1 MEPTWV
7 RVPARRLA
15 WLRGELARWQA
26 EGVID
31 ATAAERIA
39 GRYVPGRRLSLE
51 RVVLLLGG
59 GFLGVGLIWVVA
71 ANLDQLSPLA
81 RFAGITVVWL
91 AAAVLGEALAGP
103 AVRSAARLVA
113 VLAAGGVVF
122 QAAQSLQVP
131 AYGSGLLG
139 VWAAGALA
147 YAYAT
152 HAAGPLLAA
161 LVLGAS
167 WYGWWAGEQ
176 TDSAGGVAVCLVAAG
191 TTAISLA
198 VLHERLRTRAGA
210 IAGPDGAGGTQEG
223 SAGDG
228 ETQDGPV
235 RAGGAVT
242 GGPVPAGIVRDVGAP
257 SPWSGR
263 FAAVWRAA
271 GFLLALGG
279 LFVAAFPG
287 VSQGEMYG
295 APALWAGLTAAAV
308 AAGAALVLGGA
319 GDRREAAAAQVF
331 GGAGDRREP
340 AAAQVL
346 GGAGDGREAAAA
358 QVLGGAQDRREM
370 LARRVLGGAGH
381 RYEVLAALVMVVAAV
396 SLVAWAPGDA
406 EPAMGGFTA
415 AQTARAVA
423 GTLLYILAASWFAVA
438 AARRDET
445 HLVLIATV
453 ALVVFVTAQSFAV
466 FQPLLSG
473 AALFLALGV
482 IFIVTGA
489 LVEYGRRR
497 LMEATR

>member
-1 MEPTWV
+1 MEPTRV

-152 HAAGPLLAA
+152 RAAGPLLAA

-176 TDSAGGVAVCLVAAG
+176 TDSAGGVAVSLTAAG
-191 TTAISLA
+191 AAAVSLA
-198 VLHERLRTRAGA
+198 VLHERPRTRAGA
-210 IAGPDGAGGTQEG
+210 TAGPDGAGGTQQG
-223 SAGDG
+223 SSGAG
-228 ETQDGPV
+228 ETHDGPV
-235 RAGGAVT
+235 RAGGVVT
-242 GGPVPAGIVRDVGAP
+242 GGPVPAGIVRDVVAP

-271 GFLLALGG
+271 GFLLALAG

-319 GDRREAAAAQVF
+319 GDRREAAAAQV
-331 GGAGDRREP
+331 
-340 AAAQVL
+340 L
-346 GGAGDGREAAAA
+346 GRP
-358 QVLGGAQDRREM
+358 QDLREM
-370 LARRVLGGAGH
+370 LARRVLGGRGD
-381 RYEVLAALVMVVAAV
+381 RYEVLAALVMVVAAAG
-396 SLVAWAPGDA
+396 LVAWAPGDA

-423 GTLLYILAASWFAVA
+423 GTLVYILAASWFAVA

-445 HLVLIATV
+445 HLVLLATV

>member
-1 MEPTWV
+1 MEPTRV

-39 GRYVPGRRLSLE
+39 GRYVPGRRVSLE

-71 ANLDQLSPLA
+71 ANLDQLSPPA

-91 AAAVLGEALAGP
+91 AAAILGEALAGP

-152 HAAGPLLAA
+152 RAAGPLLAA

-167 WYGWWAGEQ
+167 WYGWWSGEQ

-191 TTAISLA
+191 TAAISLA
-198 VLHERLRTRAGA
+198 VLHEHFGARTA
-210 IAGPDGAGGTQEG
+210 E
-223 SAGDG
+223 
-228 ETQDGPV
+228 
-235 RAGGAVT
+235 
-242 GGPVPAGIVRDVGAP
+242 P
-257 SPWSGR
+257 SSWSGR
-263 FAAVWRAA
+263 FAASWRAA
-271 GFLLALGG
+271 GFLPALGG

-319 GDRREAAAAQVF
+319 EDRREAAGAQVF
-331 GGAGDRREP
+331 GGP
-340 AAAQVL
+340 
-346 GGAGDGREAAAA
+346 
-358 QVLGGAQDRREM
+358 QDRREM
-370 LARRVLGGAGH
+370 LARRVLGGAGD

-396 SLVAWAPGDA
+396 GLVAWAPGDA

>member
-1 MEPTWV
+1 MEPTRV

-71 ANLDQLSPLA
+71 ANLDQLSPLV

-152 HAAGPLLAA
+152 RAAGPLLAA

-191 TTAISLA
+191 TAAISLA

-210 IAGPDGAGGTQEG
+210 IAGPDGAG
-223 SAGDG
+223 

-235 RAGGAVT
+235 RAGGVVT
-242 GGPVPAGIVRDVGAP
+242 GGPVPAGIVRDVVAP

-340 AAAQVL
+340 AGAQVL
-346 GGAGDGREAAAA
+346 GGAGDGREPAAA
-358 QVLGGAQDRREM
+358 QVLGGPQDRREM
-370 LARRVLGGAGH
+370 LARRVLGGAGD

-396 SLVAWAPGDA
+396 GLVAWAPGDVD
-406 EPAMGGFTA
+406 PAMGGFTA